1 MHTFHRFFSPP
12 RKSCL
17 TRSIALALAEDG
29 RDLTSEALFSPGE
42 QLTARIICK
51 APGIICGLPIILL
64 ILQQLHGEVE
74 IELAGLDGQ
83 ECFCGQA
90 IAKINGDAALL
101 LKAERVIL
109 NYICHLSGI
118 ATYTHK
124 FCKLLQDSGT
134 SILDTRKT
142 LPGLRYPEKYAVLVG
157 GGKNHRMNLE
167 EMLMLKDNHIDR
179 AGNITNAVNLLRRK
193 YPDCPPLEVECR
205 TEKEVHEAVN
215 CNVERIMLDNMT
227 PKDLIRILPYIPE
240 GIETEISG
248 GISLDNLE
256 QFSGLGA
263 DYISIGGLTHSAP
276 ALDLSMIIE

>member
-1 MHTFHRFFSPP
+1 MHIFNHFFSPP
-12 RKSCL
+12 RISYLKQ
-17 TRSIALALAEDG
+17 SIALALAEDG

-51 APGIICGLPIILL
+51 APGVICGLPIISL
-64 ILQQLHGEVE
+64 ILQQLQGDVE
-74 IELAGLDGQ
+74 IEFTGREGQ
-83 ECFCGQA
+83 ECSCGHSMVR
-90 IAKINGDAALL
+90 ITGDATLL

-118 ATYTHK
+118 ATYTHE
-124 FCKLLQDSGT
+124 FCKILRDSGT

-179 AGNITNAVNLLRRK
+179 AGNITNAVNLLRQK
-193 YPDCPPLEVECR
+193 YPECPPLEVECR
-205 TEKEVHEAVN
+205 TEREVYEAVK
-215 CNVERIMLDNMT
+215 CKVDRIMLDNMT
-227 PKDLIRILPYIPE
+227 PKDLVRILPYIPDT
-240 GIETEISG
+240 IETEISG
-248 GISLDNLE
+248 GISLYNLE
-256 QFSGLGA
+256 LFSGLGA
-263 DYISIGGLTHSAP
+263 NYISIGSLTHSAP